1 MLTKNTKF
9 IFLFGIISSYISLII
24 VTSIYYFYFIFLWF
38 FITTYIC
45 VRDFKKAL
53 FITSIFAVPY
63 SHNLFNVSPF
73 TTAVLLLSL
82 LSVKDKLFQRI
93 GSRDIFLLLFFSYGV
108 ISYLLVNTSSTVLSG
123 IFKLGIYILFY
134 IFAKE
139 YVADHKIR
147 KMCIFILISIA
158 IFESSLAII
167 QFLIGH
173 PLGKFIEEGI
183 KNFPYGRMSDEDN
196 TILRAN
202 GTFEEPTYLAR
213 FLTILLPLILVYVQH
228 KFFGIKILK
237 LLIPLIVLIAIFVSL
252 TRFSWLTALF
262 TLGLFFFW
270 KKRKFNLSNIPK
282 SLLTIVTITF
292 LCIGVI
298 LLPYLTYKIQVTPLA
313 FQEFGSFDF
322 RIKLIKES
330 LNLISQYPL
339 FGVGLNRF
347 SEFAGESNIT
357 GLYNVF
363 DKANVHNVFLRIASE
378 MGIPALVFFLGFIII
393 TYYSYLKNRKN
404 IGSSKLK
411 MIKDV
416 AAFGGLIYLLEA
428 SMGTIFL
435 TPHLA
440 LFFLYMAI
448 INT

>member
-9 IFLFGIISSYISLII
+9 VFLSGIISSYVGLIT
-24 VTSIYYFYFIFLWF
+24 VPSIYWFHLIFLWF
-38 FITTYIC
+38 FIITYIC
-45 VRDFKKAL
+45 IRDFRKAVFL
-53 FITSIFAVPY
+53 TSIFALPY

-73 TTAVLLLSL
+73 TAAVLLLSL

-93 GSRDIFLLLFFSYGV
+93 GTRDIFLLLFFLYGV
-108 ISYLLVNTSSTVLSG
+108 ISYLLVNTSSAVLSG

-158 IFESSLAII
+158 VFESGMAIM
-167 QFLIGH
+167 QFLLGH
-173 PLGKFIEEGI
+173 PMGRFLEEGI
-183 KNFPYGRMSDEDN
+183 KSFPYGRMSDEDN
-196 TILRAN
+196 AILRAN
-202 GTFEEPTYLAR
+202 GSFEEPTYLAR
-213 FLTILLPLILVYVQH
+213 FLTILLPLILVYVQN
-228 KFFGIKILK
+228 KFFRTKILK
-237 LLIPLIVLIAIFVSL
+237 VLIPLIVLIAIFITL

-262 TLGLFFFW
+262 TLGVFFFW

-282 SLLTIVTITF
+282 SLLIIVAITF
-292 LCIGVI
+292 FCIGII
-298 LLPYLTYKIQVTPLA
+298 LLPYLAYKVQVTPLA

-357 GLYNVF
+357 GLYDVLG
-363 DKANVHNVFLRIASE
+363 KANVHNVFLRITSE
-378 MGIPALVFFLGFIII
+378 MGIPALIFFLGFIII
-393 TYYSYLKNRKN
+393 TYYGYLKNRKN

-411 MIKDV
+411 MVKDV

-448 INT
+448 I